1 MEGLLVT
8 IKDADELYVS
18 GGTIEING
26 TTYEAESQLTVS
38 LSGVSANTLY
48 YLYVNAPAS
57 GVALTATEITV
68 SATDPTFDHARGAYY
83 MTADTTKR
91 LLAKYWQAGGNV
103 SKTISATAD
112 DGKWRNGTSLFATTE
127 ASDYFGNYIG
137 DHLHSFFR
145 FRNLPFVAGD
155 TVSSVFV
162 TFTARESLSG
172 TTCNVNCYFN
182 AADDAAAPTTG
193 SEAKALALTTAV
205 AWNNVAAMTAN
216 STYATPD
223 LSVAL
228 QEVIDRPGWAYGNDV
243 MLVVKDNGS
252 SYGAY
257 RGVYDLSGGGTTT
270 LSAVVN
276 TIGVSKVIDDRRV
289 GIGMDSDNVLNDE
302 EALLYDTLIGGV
314 KGVTTTGTGSVVRAT
329 SPALTTPTVDHIE
342 ESTSDH
348 GVCADGVTLKDGGA
362 LIITGGANTFNI
374 TNGTAS
380 LDVAEAKTVNIDD
393 DVTVAAELHV
403 EAATHVNQDLTTDAA
418 PTFAGE
424 TLTGQVTLSGSGVT
438 YFKERPRIELS
449 RILGASKPS
458 IVYRGI
464 IRGFSLPIYN
474 SDNEEIFLDLPNV
487 PARWDGASDPIV
499 YVQGY
504 LDTANT
510 SKKFKL
516 ACDWTYFS
524 AGDEPDGVAVE
535 SPSVETTTATWG
547 QYHTFTAAITLNY
560 DVVAD
565 NALAVGD
572 FLQLRVYR
580 IAASGD
586 EIDGEVV
593 VTGVAIRWKMDKLY
607 SSS

>member
-1 MEGLLVT
+1 VTRGHREGLLVT

-26 TTYEAESQLTVS
+26 TTYESEAQLTIT
-38 LSGVSANTLY
+38 LSGIAASTLY
-48 YLYVNAPAS
+48 YIYVSAPVS
-57 GVALTATEITV
+57 GLALTATEFTV
-68 SATDPTFDHARGAYY
+68 SATAPTFDDARGAYY
-83 MTADTTKR
+83 MTGDTTKR
-91 LLAKYWQAGGNV
+91 LLAKFAQGFGALEQSV
-103 SKTISATAD
+103 SATAD
-112 DGKWRNGTSLFATTE
+112 DGCWSSTGV
-127 ASDYFGNYIG
+127 FGYGVGYVGKYNVG
-137 DHLHSFFR
+137 NSFHSFFR
-145 FRNLPFVAGD
+145 FTNIPVGNSETITSAIVTFKSYSNSDND
-155 TVSSVFV
+155 TVN
-162 TFTARESLSG
+162 L
-172 TTCNVNCYFN
+172 NCYFV
-182 AADDAAAPTTG
+182 ASDDVTSPP
-193 SEAKALALTTAV
+193 TTAV
-205 AWNNVAAMTAN
+205 QCNALSLGSPIAWDALPAWSINTDYD
-216 STYATPD
+216 TPELAT
-223 LSVAL
+223 AL
-228 QEVIDRPGWAYGNDV
+228 QAVVDRPGWERNNAV
-243 MLVVKDNGS
+243 LFVVKDNGS
-252 SYGAY
+252 TDLASRTIKRYWTGYPAKITLVLDAY
-257 RGVYDLSGGGTTT
+257 SSDEVSRVSNCNHIW
-270 LSAVVN
+270 SAL
-276 TIGVSKVIDDRRV
+276 DDT
-289 GIGMDSDNVLNDE
+289 ND
-302 EALLYDTLIGGV
+302 Y
-314 KGVTTTGTGSVVRAT
+314 
-329 SPALTTPTVDHIE
+329 H
-342 ESTSDH
+342 
-348 GVCADGVTLKDGGA
+348 DGDA
-362 LIITGGANTFNI
+362 LIYNAFLGAFRP
-374 TNGTAS
+374 
-380 LDVAEAKTVNIDD
+380 
-393 DVTVAAELHV
+393 VTAAEIL
-403 EAATHVNQDLTTDAA
+403 
-418 PTFAGE
+418 
-424 TLTGQVTLSGSGVT
+424 GVT

-560 DVVAD
+560 DVVAA